1 MLGAILGTGGYGTE
15 QNRQISSHTKL
26 AFSNGNELVHVRE
39 VFPGGAAVRNL
50 PVNPGDT
57 SLSPGSGRSPGGGN
71 GNLLQYSCLEN
82 VMDRGALWATVH
94 RVTKS
99 WTQLKRLNNKLLNN
113 LLKSCLLL
121 VFPCKTM
128 SFIKVSSRDEE
139 ITLDLAG
146 GPLIHSQVSLEEKGT
161 GRFYHKQEKRQYDLR
176 DRV

>member
-1 MLGAILGTGGYGTE
+1 MLGAVLGTGGYGTE
-15 QNRQISSHTKL
+15 QNRQISSHTEL
-26 AFSNGNELVHVRE
+26 AFSNCNQLVHVRE

-99 WTQLKRLNNKLLNN
+99 WTQLKRLNNNKLLNN

-128 SFIKVSSRDEE
+128 SFIKVSS
-139 ITLDLAG
+139 
-146 GPLIHSQVSLEEKGT
+146 
-161 GRFYHKQEKRQYDLR
+161 
-176 DRV
+176 